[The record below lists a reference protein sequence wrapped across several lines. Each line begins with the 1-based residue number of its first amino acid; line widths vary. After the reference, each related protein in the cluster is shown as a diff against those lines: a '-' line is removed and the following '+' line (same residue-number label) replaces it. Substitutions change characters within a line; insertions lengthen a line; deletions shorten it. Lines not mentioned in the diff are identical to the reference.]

1 MNKPKQL
8 TFPWNKVNK
17 SSLEGFFT
25 SQENS
30 HLLSLLK
37 DSDFLDDLFIYG
49 TKESGKTFLLQAMCN
64 SYSSL
69 SKSSL
74 YIPLKKVMNYGV
86 EIFESLENIDLIC
99 VDGIEEAI
107 SKIEWEKAIFN
118 LINKALISET
128 RLILTSSKDLKSL
141 NFSLPDLESRIR
153 KIQSYELHPIND
165 KDIFDALKYISK
177 LTSINLGD
185 KEAKYLVTY
194 SQRNISNLVHI
205 LESLD
210 QLSMEMK
217 RKITIPSVSYTHLT
231 LPTKA

>member
-1 MNKPKQL
+1 MNKPRQL

-17 SSLEGFFT
+17 SSLEGFYT
-25 SQENS
+25 SQENF
-30 HLLSLLK
+30 HLVSLLK
-37 DSDFLDDLFIYG
+37 DSDFLGDLFIYG
-49 TKESGKTFLLQAMCN
+49 TKESGKTFLLQAVCN
-64 SYSSL
+64 FYSSMT
-69 SKSSL
+69 KSSL
-74 YIPLKKVMNYGV
+74 YVPLKKVMNYGV
-86 EIFESLENIDLIC
+86 EIFDSLENIDLIC
-99 VDGIEEAI
+99 VDGIEQVI

-118 LINKALISET
+118 LINKALISES

-153 KIQSYELHPIND
+153 KIQSYELHAIND

-185 KEAKYLVTY
+185 KAAKYLVTY

-217 RKITIPSVSYTHLT
+217 RKITIPLIKEVI
-231 LPTKA
+231 

>member
-17 SSLEGFFT
+17 SSLEGFYT

-30 HLLSLLK
+30 QLISLLK
-37 DSDFLDDLFIYG
+37 DRSFLDDLFIYG

-64 SYSSL
+64 SYSSV

-107 SKIEWEKAIFN
+107 SKIE
-118 LINKALISET
+118 
-128 RLILTSSKDLKSL
+128 
-141 NFSLPDLESRIR
+141 
-153 KIQSYELHPIND
+153 
-165 KDIFDALKYISK
+165 
-177 LTSINLGD
+177 
-185 KEAKYLVTY
+185 
-194 SQRNISNLVHI
+194 
-205 LESLD
+205 
-210 QLSMEMK
+210 
-217 RKITIPSVSYTHLT
+217 
-231 LPTKA
+231 

>member
-17 SSLEGFFT
+17 SSLEGFFI

-64 SYSSL
+64 SYSSM

-74 YIPLKKVMNYGV
+74 YIPLKKVMNYGI

-99 VDGIEEAI
+99 IDGIEEVI

-118 LINKALISET
+118 LINKALISES

-141 NFSLPDLESRIR
+141 NFLLPDLESRIR
-153 KIQSYELHPIND
+153 KIQSYELYPIND
-165 KDIFDALKYISK
+165 EDIFDALKYISK

-185 KEAKYLVTY
+185 KEARYLVTY

-217 RKITIPSVSYTHLT
+217 RKITIPLIKEVI
-231 LPTKA
+231 

>member
-8 TFPWNKVNK
+8 TFPWNNVNK

-25 SQENS
+25 SRENS

-49 TKESGKTFLLQAMCN
+49 TKESGKTFLLQAICN
-64 SYSSL
+64 SYSSV
-69 SKSSL
+69 SKLSL

-99 VDGIEEAI
+99 IDGIEEVI

-153 KIQSYELHPIND
+153 KIQSYELYPIND
-165 KDIFDALKYISK
+165 KDILDALKYISK

-185 KEAKYLVTY
+185 KEARYLVTY

-217 RKITIPSVSYTHLT
+217 RKITIPLIKEVI
-231 LPTKA
+231 

>member
-17 SSLEGFFT
+17 SSLEGFFI
-25 SQENS
+25 SEENS

-64 SYSSL
+64 SYSSM

-74 YIPLKKVMNYGV
+74 YIPLKKVMNYGI

-99 VDGIEEAI
+99 IDGIEEVI

-118 LINKALISET
+118 LINKALISES

-153 KIQSYELHPIND
+153 KFQSYELHPIND

-217 RKITIPSVSYTHLT
+217 RKITIPLIKEVI
-231 LPTKA
+231 

>member
-64 SYSSL
+64 SYSSI

-74 YIPLKKVMNYGV
+74 YIPLKKVMDFGV
-86 EIFESLENIDLIC
+86 DIFESLENIDLIC
-99 VDGIEEAI
+99 VDGIEEVI

-118 LINKALISET
+118 LINKALISES

-141 NFSLPDLESRIR
+141 KFSLPDLESRIR

-217 RKITIPSVSYTHLT
+217 RKITIPLIKEVI
-231 LPTKA
+231 

>member
-1 MNKPKQL
+1 MNNPKQL

-17 SSLEGFFT
+17 SSLEGFYT
-25 SQENS
+25 SQENL
-30 HLLSLLK
+30 HLVSILK
-37 DSDFLDDLFIYG
+37 DTNFTDDLFIYG
-49 TKESGKTFLLQAMCN
+49 TKESGKTFLLQALCN
-64 SYSSL
+64 SYSSM

-74 YIPLKKVMNYGV
+74 YIPLHKVMNYGV
-86 EIFESLENIDLIC
+86 EIFESLENMNLIC
-99 VDGIEEAI
+99 VDGIEEVI

-118 LINKALISET
+118 LINKALISKS
-128 RLILTSSKDLKSL
+128 RLILSSSQDLKSL
-141 NFSLPDLESRIR
+141 NFALPDLESRIR
-153 KIQSYELHPIND
+153 KMQSYELHAIND

-210 QLSMEMK
+210 QLSMEKK
-217 RKITIPSVSYTHLT
+217 RKITIPLIKEVI
-231 LPTKA
+231 

>member
-17 SSLEGFFT
+17 SSLEGFYT
-25 SQENS
+25 SEENS

-37 DSDFLDDLFIYG
+37 DSNFLDDLFIYG

-64 SYSSL
+64 SYSSV

-99 VDGIEEAI
+99 VDGIEEVI

-118 LINKALISET
+118 LINKALISGS
-128 RLILTSSKDLKSL
+128 RLVLTSSKDLQSL

-153 KIQSYELHPIND
+153 KIQGYELHPIND

-185 KEAKYLVTY
+185 KEARYLVTY

-217 RKITIPSVSYTHLT
+217 RKITIPLIKEVI
-231 LPTKA
+231 

>member
-17 SSLEGFFT
+17 SSLEGFYT

-64 SYSSL
+64 SYSSV

-74 YIPLKKVMNYGV
+74 YIPLKKVMNYGI
-86 EIFESLENIDLIC
+86 EIFDSIENIDLIC

-118 LINKALISET
+118 LINKALISES
-128 RLILTSSKDLKSL
+128 RLILTSAKDLKSL
-141 NFSLPDLESRIR
+141 NFLLPDLESRIR
-153 KIQSYELHPIND
+153 KIQSYELYPIND
-165 KDIFDALKYISK
+165 KDIFNALKYISK

-185 KEAKYLVTY
+185 KEARYLVTY

-205 LESLD
+205 LEILD

-217 RKITIPSVSYTHLT
+217 RKITIPLIKEVI
-231 LPTKA
+231 

>member
-17 SSLEGFFT
+17 SSLEGFYT

-30 HLLSLLK
+30 QLISLLK
-37 DSDFLDDLFIYG
+37 DRGFLDDLFIYG

-64 SYSSL
+64 SYSSV

-118 LINKALISET
+118 LINKALILES

-141 NFSLPDLESRIR
+141 NFLLPDLESRIR

-194 SQRNISNLVHI
+194 SQRNISNLVHV

-217 RKITIPSVSYTHLT
+217 RKITIPLIKEVI
-231 LPTKA
+231 

>member
-8 TFPWNKVNK
+8 TFPWNNVNK

-25 SQENS
+25 SRENS

-37 DSDFLDDLFIYG
+37 DSYFLDDLFIYG

-64 SYSSL
+64 SYSSV
-69 SKSSL
+69 SKLSL

-99 VDGIEEAI
+99 IDGIEEVI

-153 KIQSYELHPIND
+153 KIQSYELYPIND
-165 KDIFDALKYISK
+165 KDILDALKYISK

-185 KEAKYLVTY
+185 KEARYLVTY

-217 RKITIPSVSYTHLT
+217 RKITIPLIKEVI
-231 LPTKA
+231 

>member
-64 SYSSL
+64 SYSSV

-74 YIPLKKVMNYGV
+74 YIPLKMVMNYGI

-99 VDGIEEAI
+99 VDGIEEVI

-118 LINKALISET
+118 LINKALISEN

-217 RKITIPSVSYTHLT
+217 RKITIPLIKEVI
-231 LPTKA
+231 

>member
-8 TFPWNKVNK
+8 TFPWNNVNK
-17 SSLEGFFT
+17 SLLEGFFT
-25 SQENS
+25 SRENS

-64 SYSSL
+64 SYSSV
-69 SKSSL
+69 SKLSL

-99 VDGIEEAI
+99 IDGIEEVI

-153 KIQSYELHPIND
+153 KIQSYELYPIND
-165 KDIFDALKYISK
+165 KDILDALKYISK

-185 KEAKYLVTY
+185 KEARYLVTY

-217 RKITIPSVSYTHLT
+217 RKITIPLIKEVI
-231 LPTKA
+231 

>member
-17 SSLEGFFT
+17 SSLEGFFI

-64 SYSSL
+64 SYSSM

-74 YIPLKKVMNYGV
+74 YIPLKKVMNFGV

-99 VDGIEEAI
+99 VDGIEEVI
-107 SKIEWEKAIFN
+107 SKIEWETAIFN
-118 LINKALISET
+118 LINKALISES

-141 NFSLPDLESRIR
+141 NFSLLDLESRIR

-185 KEAKYLVTY
+185 KEARYLVTY

-205 LESLD
+205 LEILD

-217 RKITIPSVSYTHLT
+217 RKITIPLIKEVI
-231 LPTKA
+231 

>member
-17 SSLEGFFT
+17 SSLEGYFT
-25 SQENS
+25 SRENS

-64 SYSSL
+64 SYSSV

-217 RKITIPSVSYTHLT
+217 RKITIPLIKEVI
-231 LPTKA
+231 

>member
-37 DSDFLDDLFIYG
+37 DSDFSDDLFIYG

-64 SYSSL
+64 SYSSV

-74 YIPLKKVMNYGV
+74 YIPLKMVMNYGV

-118 LINKALISET
+118 LINKALISEN
-128 RLILTSSKDLKSL
+128 RLIFTSSKDLKSL

-217 RKITIPSVSYTHLT
+217 RKITIPLIKEVI
-231 LPTKA
+231 

>member
-64 SYSSL
+64 SYSSV

-153 KIQSYELHPIND
+153 KIQSYELHPI
-165 KDIFDALKYISK
+165 K
-177 LTSINLGD
+177 
-185 KEAKYLVTY
+185 
-194 SQRNISNLVHI
+194 
-205 LESLD
+205 
-210 QLSMEMK
+210 
-217 RKITIPSVSYTHLT
+217 
-231 LPTKA
+231 

>member
-64 SYSSL
+64 SYSSV

-118 LINKALISET
+118 LINKALILES

-141 NFSLPDLESRIR
+141 NFLLPDLESRIR
-153 KIQSYELHPIND
+153 KIQGYELHPIND

-217 RKITIPSVSYTHLT
+217 RKITIPLIKEVI
-231 LPTKA
+231 

>member
-17 SSLEGFFT
+17 SSLEGFYT

-30 HLLSLLK
+30 HLVSILK
-37 DSDFLDDLFIYG
+37 DTNFSDDLFIYG
-49 TKESGKTFLLQAMCN
+49 TKESGKTFLLQALCN
-64 SYSSL
+64 SYSSM

-74 YIPLKKVMNYGV
+74 YIPLNKVMNYGV
-86 EIFESLENIDLIC
+86 EIFESLENMNLIC
-99 VDGIEEAI
+99 VDDVEEAI

-118 LINKALISET
+118 LINKALISKS
-128 RLILTSSKDLKSL
+128 RLILSSSQDLKSL

-153 KIQSYELHPIND
+153 KIQSFELYPIND

-194 SQRNISNLVHI
+194 SQRNISNLVQI

-217 RKITIPSVSYTHLT
+217 RKITIPLIKEVI
-231 LPTKA
+231 

>member
-8 TFPWNKVNK
+8 TFPWNNLNK

-25 SQENS
+25 SRENS

-64 SYSSL
+64 SYSSV
-69 SKSSL
+69 SKLSL

-99 VDGIEEAI
+99 IDGIEEVI

-153 KIQSYELHPIND
+153 KIQSYELYPIND
-165 KDIFDALKYISK
+165 EDIFDALKYISK

-185 KEAKYLVTY
+185 KEARYLVTY

-217 RKITIPSVSYTHLT
+217 RKITIPLIKEVI
-231 LPTKA
+231 

>member
-8 TFPWNKVNK
+8 TFPWNNVNK

-25 SQENS
+25 SRENS

-64 SYSSL
+64 SYSSV
-69 SKSSL
+69 SKLSL

-86 EIFESLENIDLIC
+86 EIFESLDNIDLIC
-99 VDGIEEAI
+99 IDGIEEVI

-153 KIQSYELHPIND
+153 KIQSYELYPIND
-165 KDIFDALKYISK
+165 EDIFDALKYISK

-185 KEAKYLVTY
+185 KEARYLVTY

-217 RKITIPSVSYTHLT
+217 RKITIPLIKEVI
-231 LPTKA
+231 

>member
-17 SSLEGFFT
+17 SSLEGFYT

-30 HLLSLLK
+30 HLVSLLK
-37 DSDFLDDLFIYG
+37 DRSFLDDLFIYG
-49 TKESGKTFLLQAMCN
+49 IKESGKTFLLQAMCN
-64 SYSSL
+64 SYSSV

-74 YIPLKKVMNYGV
+74 YIPLKKVMNFGI

-99 VDGIEEAI
+99 IDGIEEVI

-118 LINKALISET
+118 LINKALISES

-153 KIQSYELHPIND
+153 KIQSYELYPIND

-194 SQRNISNLVHI
+194 SQRNISNLVNI
-205 LESLD
+205 IESLD

-217 RKITIPSVSYTHLT
+217 RKITIPLIKEVI
-231 LPTKA
+231 

>member
-8 TFPWNKVNK
+8 TFPWNTINK
-17 SSLEGFFT
+17 SSLEGFYSSEDNLHIVSILQDKTF
-25 SQENS
+25 
-30 HLLSLLK
+30 H
-37 DSDFLDDLFIYG
+37 DDLFIFG
-49 TKESGKTFLLQAMCN
+49 SKESGQPYLLQAMCN
-64 SYSSL
+64 FYSSMT
-69 SKSSL
+69 KSSL
-74 YIPLKKVMNYGV
+74 YVPLKKVMNYGV

-99 VDGIEEAI
+99 VDGIEQVI
-107 SKIEWEKAIFN
+107 SKTEWEKAIFN
-118 LINKALISET
+118 LINKALISES

-153 KIQSYELHPIND
+153 KIQSFELYPIND

-194 SQRNISNLVHI
+194 SQRNISNLVQI

-217 RKITIPSVSYTHLT
+217 RKITIPLIKEVI
-231 LPTKA
+231 

>member
-17 SSLEGFFT
+17 SSLEGFYT

-30 HLLSLLK
+30 HLVSLLK
-37 DSDFLDDLFIYG
+37 DTNLSDDLFIYG
-49 TKESGKTFLLQAMCN
+49 TKESGKTFLLQALCN
-64 SYSSL
+64 SYSSM

-74 YIPLKKVMNYGV
+74 YIPLNKVMNYGV
-86 EIFESLENIDLIC
+86 EIFESLENMNLIC

-118 LINKALISET
+118 LINKALISES
-128 RLILTSSKDLKSL
+128 RLILSSSQDLKSL
-141 NFSLPDLESRIR
+141 NFVLPDLESRIR
-153 KIQSYELHPIND
+153 KIQSFEVYPIND
-165 KDIFDALKYISK
+165 KDILNALKYISK

-194 SQRNISNLVHI
+194 SQRNISNLVQI

-217 RKITIPSVSYTHLT
+217 RKITIPLIKEVI
-231 LPTKA
+231 